1 LRTVWPKRASA
12 VLSGGASAMTV
23 ASCSIVPTFSVRFRA
38 TTLRPSTITFSCT
51 IGAKPWAVAV
61 TRYSPA
67 GSGDNTYT
75 PEPLVRRVVSTP
87 VAAFFATTEAL
98 GTTAPDGSKIVPVID
113 PAPPICASAMTGA
126 ASRTGA
132 RDAQECGVRS
142 HAQPPADDETTP
154 PDRRERVPDV
164 WPGSYR
170 RSSSTSV
177 KTPPVLVSLCGTS
190 ESRGSAPSR
199 RLRAPSA
206 ALVLQ
211 HEPRAAGTLP
221 S

>member
-1 LRTVWPKRASA
+1 
-12 VLSGGASAMTV
+12 MTV

-67 GSGDNTYT
+67 GSGDSTYT

-113 PAPPICASAMTGA
+113 PAPPICASATTGA
-126 ASRTGA
+126 ASRTAPATRRNAEFALMPNLPLTTRRRPRTGA
-132 RDAQECGVRS
+132 NENLMFGQDATAV
-142 HAQPPADDETTP
+142 PPRQARKPLPSLFRYAELAN
-154 PDRRERVPDV
+154 
-164 WPGSYR
+164 PG
-170 RSSSTSV
+170 
-177 KTPPVLVSLCGTS
+177 
-190 ESRGSAPSR
+190 
-199 RLRAPSA
+199 A
-206 ALVLQ
+206 AL
-211 HEPRAAGTLP
+211 R
-221 S
+221 